1 MDKIQAFHTF
11 LSTLRAARV
20 GFGGG
25 SRQNSGI
32 YNDFCLLRGPRK
44 PISEAAVDKIQAF
57 ITIFVYFEAA
67 QADFGGYGRQKL
79 SILPHFC
86 LLQRAYNRQQSKLCI
101 SQKK

>member
-1 MDKIQAFHTF
+1 M
-11 LSTLRAARV
+11 
-20 GFGGG
+20 
-25 SRQNSGI
+25 
-32 YNDFCLLRGPRK
+32 
-44 PISEAAVDKIQAF
+44 DKIQAF

-101 SQKK
+101 SKKKAAETIDCFLTRLFEPLYKGERSSI